1 MQSNQSFS
9 QQYLLFDFNNE
20 YQTEDYSDTEEI
32 DIIEDLNDDDDCF
45 NQNYA
50 EFNSQ
55 NQSLDDSS
63 LNTSEP
69 YVNPNFDD
77 NNGDSFLSTTINYA
91 DYDDEDKYSTVEDNE
106 IHYLNLIR
114 KSEIAVSQRNAVL
127 NQSQSQ
133 SQSQSQNYRY
143 SDYQQEENVK
153 TYTIV
158 CIDDSK
164 AVVKAIEMYLD
175 DRIFSVIGIN
185 DPLKALMQVVRLKP
199 DLILLDITM
208 PTLDG
213 YELCSLLRKHSSLKN
228 TPIVMVTGKKGIIN
242 RVKAKMVK
250 ASDYLTKPFKQKD
263 LLKIVFKYID

>member
-1 MQSNQSFS
+1 MQSNQSFL
-9 QQYLLFDFNNE
+9 QQYLLFDFNDE
-20 YQTEDYSDTEEI
+20 YQAENYSDTEEI

-55 NQSLDDSS
+55 NQSLDDSI
-63 LNTSEP
+63 NTSEP
-69 YVNPNFDD
+69 YVNVNFDD

-133 SQSQSQNYRY
+133 NQNQNSSHRY
-143 SDYQQEENVK
+143 SDDRQEENVK
-153 TYTIV
+153 TYKIV

-175 DRIFSVIGIN
+175 DKIFSVIGIN

-228 TPIVMVTGKKGIIN
+228 TPVVMVTGKKGIID